1 MRFEFWIGASGL
13 VPRIYNGDEGIGVFK
28 ALLQG
33 RGGGARMCLLPL
45 ICFDEYLNPIPTNGK
60 SVPTML
66 VLNLPIP

>member
-1 MRFEFWIGASGL
+1 MRFEFWIWASGL

-33 RGGGARMCLLPL
+33 RGEMCILPL

-66 VLNLPIP
+66 VLNLPIA

>member
-1 MRFEFWIGASGL
+1 MRFEFWIGAWGL

-33 RGGGARMCLLPL
+33 GGQMCLLTL
-45 ICFDEYLNPIPTNGK
+45 ICFDEYLNPIPANSK

>member
-33 RGGGARMCLLPL
+33 RGGADVSLTTNLL
-45 ICFDEYLNPIPTNGK
+45 
-60 SVPTML
+60 
-66 VLNLPIP
+66 